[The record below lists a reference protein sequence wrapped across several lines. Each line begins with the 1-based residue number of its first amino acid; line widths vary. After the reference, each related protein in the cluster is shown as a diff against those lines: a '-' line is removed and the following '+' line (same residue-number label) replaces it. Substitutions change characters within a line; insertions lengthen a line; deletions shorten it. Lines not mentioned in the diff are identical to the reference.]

1 MSENKEFIN
10 MFTCAFANTVLWKTR
25 MHAKVSRYDVW
36 EMRCA
41 YYPLGILQL
50 LIFQVMSSNTNC

>member
-10 MFTCAFANTVLWKTR
+10 MFTCTFANTVLWKTR

-41 YYPLGILQL
+41 YYPLGILRL
-50 LIFQVMSSNTNC
+50 LIFQVMSSNRNC